1 MNVIFLDVDG
11 VLNDQDLIFE
21 KYKTQELEIS
31 RDKLL
36 LLKEIIISND
46 DTKVVLSS
54 SWRIGLLR
62 KNGKIVADTTYHKEF
77 LELLKEYD
85 IEIYDI
91 TPSMMNRTEE
101 IRYYLDNNKDI
112 DGYVVL
118 DDDLVDDE
126 NQVRTDFFNGGLT
139 EEYVTLA
146 IDMLKR
152 KKR

>member
-21 KYKTQELEIS
+21 KFKTREIEIS

-36 LLKEIIISND
+36 LLKEIITSND

-54 SWRIGLLR
+54 SWRIGLL
-62 KNGKIVADTTYHKEF
+62 KKDKKIFADTTYHREF
-77 LELLKEYD
+77 LELLKEYG

-91 TPSMMNRTEE
+91 TPSMMNRVEE

-112 DGYVVL
+112 DNYVIL
-118 DDDLVDDE
+118 DDEQLNDE
-126 NQVRTDFFNGGLT
+126 NQVKTDFFNGGLT
-139 EEYVTLA
+139 KEHVNLA
-146 IDMLKR
+146 IDILR

>member
-1 MNVIFLDVDG
+1 MKVIFLDVDG

-36 LLKEIIISND
+36 LLKEIITSND

-77 LELLKEYD
+77 LELLEEYD

-101 IRYYLDNNKDI
+101 IRYYLENNKGI
-112 DGYVVL
+112 ESYIIL
-118 DDDLVDDE
+118 DDEELNDD
-126 NQVRTDFFNGGLT
+126 NQVKTDFFNGGLT
-139 EEYVTLA
+139 EEHVTLA

>member
-1 MNVIFLDVDG
+1 MKVIFLDVDG

-21 KYKTQELEIS
+21 KFKTKEIEIS
-31 RDKLL
+31 KDKLL
-36 LLKEIIISND
+36 LLKKIITSND

-62 KNGKIVADTTYHKEF
+62 KDGKIVADTTYHKEF

-101 IRYYLDNNKDI
+101 IRYYLENNKDI
-112 DGYVVL
+112 ESYIIL
-118 DDDLVDDE
+118 DDEELNDD
-126 NQVRTDFFNGGLT
+126 NQVKTDFFNGGLT
-139 EEYVTLA
+139 EDNVHLA
-146 IDMLKR
+146 IDILQR

>member
-1 MNVIFLDVDG
+1 MKVIFLDVDG

-36 LLKEIIISND
+36 LLKEIITSND
-46 DTKVVLSS
+46 DIKVVLSS

-62 KNGKIVADTTYHKEF
+62 KDGKIVADTTYHKEF
-77 LELLKEYD
+77 LELLEEYG

-112 DGYVVL
+112 DGYVIL
-118 DDDLVDDE
+118 DDDLVEDD

-139 EEYVTLA
+139 EEHVTLA

>member
-1 MNVIFLDVDG
+1 MKVIFLDVDG

-36 LLKEIIISND
+36 LLKEIITSND

-77 LELLKEYD
+77 LELLEEYG

-112 DGYVVL
+112 ESYIIL
-118 DDDLVDDE
+118 DDEELNDE
-126 NQVRTDFFNGGLT
+126 NQVKTDFFNGGLT
-139 EEYVTLA
+139 EKHVTLA

>member
-77 LELLKEYD
+77 LELLEEYG

-139 EEYVTLA
+139 EEHVTLA